1 MHKLGH
7 GVPLLTGENHME
19 TNKYTVRTYVRKT
32 NGGFVAAIAQP
43 RGKRGA
49 ATHIRVWAVP
59 TTITVRRAI
68 GGAA

>member
-1 MHKLGH
+1 
-7 GVPLLTGENHME
+7 ME
-19 TNKYTVRTYVRKT
+19 ASKYTVRTYVRKT
-32 NGGFVAAIAQP
+32 SGGFVAAIAQP

-49 ATHIRVWAVP
+49 VSHIRVWAVP

>member
-1 MHKLGH
+1 
-7 GVPLLTGENHME
+7 ME
-19 TNKYTVRTYVRKT
+19 QSKYTVRTYVRKT

-68 GGAA
+68 GGVQ